1 MGVNQLEYCGVMKF
15 DLTSDTVVPER
26 LVEGF
31 TAHDASGELIVGTL
45 KTVPLDPLEYD
56 YNIGYITNGAWVY
69 ENPTRT
75 YTDFYTA
82 IADHRYIISLGANV
96 GSRFRSM
103 FTTTDVRTVTSG
115 RVTGIKI
122 VDKNNPPAY
131 DMITYTPS
139 EDGYIL
145 VAKDN
150 VGKSGVFSYV
160 MDVTDAFI

>member
-1 MGVNQLEYCGVMKF
+1 MGINQFEYCGVMKF

-26 LVEGF
+26 LVNGF

-45 KTVPLDPLEYD
+45 KSVPMDPIEYD

-75 YTDFYTA
+75 YTDFYPA
-82 IADHRYIISLGANV
+82 ISGHHYIISLGGNV

-103 FTTTDVRTVTSG
+103 YTDVDVREVTSG
-115 RVTGIKI
+115 RVTGIRI
-122 VDKNNPPAY
+122 IDKNNPPQY
-131 DMITYTPS
+131 DLVGYTAPG
-139 EDGYIL
+139 DGYIL

-150 VGKSGVFSYV
+150 VGKSGIFSYV
-160 MDVTDAFI
+160 IDVTDAFI

>member
-1 MGVNQLEYCGVMKF
+1 MAYNKVIYGEEVLI
-15 DLTSDTVVPER
+15 DLTEDTIIPEK
-26 LVEGF
+26 LAYGL
-31 TAHDASGELIVGTL
+31 TAHDASGQTIVGTL
-45 KTVPLDPLEYD
+45 KTIPLDPIEYD

-75 YTDFYTA
+75 YTDFYNA
-82 IADHRYIISLGANV
+82 ISGHRYIISLGGNV

-115 RVTGIKI
+115 RVTGTKI
-122 VDKNNPPAY
+122 VDKNNPSAY
-131 DMITYTPS
+131 DMIGYTA
-139 EDGYIL
+139 EDDGYIL

-160 MDVTDAFI
+160 IDVTNAFV